1 MLLHSARPRGYG
13 KGIIRNLRKLS
24 SGQIVEHKK
33 LDSKIMF
40 NNYATTDVINSLTNK
55 NKEKK
60 SIHMKM
66 RKCFLNE

>member
-33 LDSKIMF
+33 LDTKRMC
-40 NNYATTDVINSLTNK
+40 NDYATTDMINTL
-55 NKEKK
+55 
-60 SIHMKM
+60 
-66 RKCFLNE
+66 